1 MAWQMPLS
9 PAIRRTAV
17 AAGAG
22 VGTAGVLAGVLFL
35 GPKATSVLL
44 FVVFILVWPLAAA
57 VRHVSDDPPYE
68 SPIWVAAGVAGA
80 VVCVPGLFRLLAWG
94 AGGLLAAAAAAG
106 LFVLI
111 DLVFSGGRSRRRRS
125 SPYGELTRLS
135 RTGLRTDGNGGCP
148 LSTEELCGVWCETST
163 ALQDG
168 TRLGDRQTVAEV
180 RRICLDE
187 FERRNP
193 DGFQRWIEAGAPANP
208 DRFLL
213 PEAGE

>member
-68 SPIWVAAGVAGA
+68 SPVWVAAGVAGA

-111 DLVFSGGRSRRRRS
+111 DLVFSGRSRRRRS
-125 SPYGELTRLS
+125 SPYGELTWLS
-135 RTGLRTDGNGGCP
+135 RTGLRTDGDGGGP
-148 LSTEELCGVWCETST
+148 L
-163 ALQDG
+163 
-168 TRLGDRQTVAEV
+168 RQRAAWGAGGGPRTPPPGG
-180 RRICLDE
+180 RRVGGRPQGGRGA
-187 FERRNP
+187 RRWP
-193 DGFQRWIEAGAPANP
+193 RRRGRPHP
-208 DRFLL
+208 
-213 PEAGE
+213 P

>member
-68 SPIWVAAGVAGA
+68 SPVWVAAGVAGA

-111 DLVFSGGRSRRRRS
+111 DLVFSGRSRRRRS
-125 SPYGELTRLS
+125 SPYGELTWLS

>member
-1 MAWQMPLS
+1 MAWQMQLS
-9 PAIRRTAV
+9 PAIRRAAV

-22 VGTAGVLAGVLFL
+22 VGTAGVLSGVLFL

-44 FVVFILVWPLAAA
+44 LVVFALVWPLAAA

-68 SPIWVAAGVAGA
+68 SPLWVAAGVAGA
-80 VVCVPGLFRLLAWG
+80 VVCLPGLFRLLAWG
-94 AGGLLAAAAAAG
+94 VGGLLAAVAAAA

-111 DLVFSGGRSRRRRS
+111 DLVFSGRRFRRQPD

-135 RTGLRTDGNGGCP
+135 RTGLRADENGGCP
-148 LSTEELCGVWCETST
+148 LSTEELCGVWCETTT
-163 ALQDG
+163 ALQEG
-168 TRLGDRQTVAEV
+168 ARVGDRQTVAEV

-213 PEAGE
+213 SKPEE